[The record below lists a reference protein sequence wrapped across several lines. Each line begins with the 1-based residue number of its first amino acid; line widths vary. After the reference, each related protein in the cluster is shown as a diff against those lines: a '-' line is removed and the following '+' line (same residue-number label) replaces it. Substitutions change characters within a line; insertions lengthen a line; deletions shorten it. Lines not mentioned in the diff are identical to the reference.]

1 MGRCA
6 VPFIWLVSIS
16 PCRPPIPE
24 IFLLGASYCGAF
36 SRSPLSFPH
45 SPLSFSR
52 SPLSLSP
59 TLSVLGLRYF
69 TQHATNMMGKY
80 KHDKRDQIEEVQRAV
95 QLLRDMPPADV
106 PDVCPELELL

>member
-1 MGRCA
+1 MLLTA
-6 VPFIWLVSIS
+6 ELS
-16 PCRPPIPE
+16 PALPS
-24 IFLLGASYCGAF
+24 L
-36 SRSPLSFPH
+36 SPTLPSLSPA
-45 SPLSFSR
+45 L
-52 SPLSLSP
+52 LSLSP